1 MWIRKLY
8 RTGNSIYV
16 SVPRDI
22 VRAWAPYHVQHVK
35 ILWDGATLRI
45 TPMRMDELL
54 EHPAQE
60 EEGLPAD
67 ALSHAKP

>member
-16 SVPRDI
+16 GIPVDI
-22 VRAWAPYHVQHVK
+22 VRNWAPYHVRHVK
-35 ILWDGATLRI
+35 ILYDGRTLHI
-45 TPMRMDELL
+45 TPMPTDELL

-60 EEGLPAD
+60 EEGLPAN